1 MTVAVLGFGNATRNW
16 FGDNYVTPL
25 QAYVNLPAEAFKD
38 EDGNWIDLSGKT
50 EWDNIFGFKV
60 LKLSSDLVG
69 MDGCKTDSASFRT

>member
-1 MTVAVLGFGNATRNW
+1 MSRRCKHN
-16 FGDNYVTPL
+16 
-25 QAYVNLPAEAFKD
+25 VNLPDEAFKD

-69 MDGCKTDSASFRT
+69 NDGAKQIQHPFGRDFCKR